1 MTSTQIINSLYAND
15 DALDIKVNYLTGDYE
30 LEEAIIQLT
39 NILNLSP
46 KLSHLSNDAI
56 MIFLHED

>member
-1 MTSTQIINSLYAND
+1 MTTQNIIKTLYND
-15 DALDIKVNYLTGDYE
+15 NDALDIKVNYLTGDYE
-30 LEEAIIQLT
+30 LEEAIIELT